1 MKTIAA
7 KEGYWFTGKNP
18 SKLRLFYKVIR
29 VADGEDHTER
39 FVEWSDEERKQYMKE
54 TFKISLK

>member
-7 KEGYWFTGKNP
+7 KEGYWFTGKKP

-29 VADGEDHTER
+29 VPDSEDYTER
-39 FVEWSDEERKQYMKE
+39 FVEWSDAERKEYLKQ
-54 TFKISLK
+54 TLKISL